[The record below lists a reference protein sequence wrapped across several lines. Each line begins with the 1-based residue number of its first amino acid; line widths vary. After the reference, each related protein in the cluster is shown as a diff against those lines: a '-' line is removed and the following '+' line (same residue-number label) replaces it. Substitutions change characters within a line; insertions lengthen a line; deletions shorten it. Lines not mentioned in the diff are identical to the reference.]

1 METSMRDAITNDMQ
15 PETKNKLKRTTRR
28 RENHKLNLETMQR
41 YVTMMNHSLVKL
53 KVKQDF
59 IHETRIF
66 FEDLRVS

>member
-1 METSMRDAITNDMQ
+1 MRDAITNDMQ
-15 PETKNKLKRTTRR
+15 PKTKTKYKLKRTTRR

>member
-1 METSMRDAITNDMQ
+1 MRDAITNDMQ
-15 PETKNKLKRTTRR
+15 PKTKNKLKRTTRR

-59 IHETRIF
+59 IQ
-66 FEDLRVS
+66 VKG